1 MINNVVLIGRLTK
14 DADLRSTQTGK
25 SVANFTLAVN
35 RKYKKEG
42 QPEAD
47 FINCVAWNKTA
58 ELLGDYTRKGSQ
70 VGVEGNIQTRNYEN
84 NEGQRVYMTEVVVQ
98 SVTFLDS
105 KKENSQT
112 SPYQKNDYTSNHFES
127 GSNAIDIN
135 DDFLPF

>member
-25 SVANFTLAVN
+25 SVASFTLAVN

-58 ELLGDYTRKGSQ
+58 ELLGDYTGKGSQ

-84 NEGQRVYMTEVVVQ
+84 NEGQRVYVTEVVVK

-112 SPYQKNDYTSNHFES
+112 SHYQKNDYTSNHFES

>member
-1 MINNVVLIGRLTK
+1 MINNVILIGRLTK

-58 ELLGDYTRKGSQ
+58 ELLGDYTGKGSQ

-84 NEGQRVYMTEVVVQ
+84 NEGQRVYVTEVVVQ

-112 SPYQKNDYTSNHFES
+112 SHYQKNDYMSNQFES